1 MWATVVLMALVAG
14 RGPARIAAVIVISS
28 KSRPVRLL
36 AAYLAG
42 GFGVSLI
49 VGAMVLFVLEG
60 MGVGLRRGLPP
71 YIEIGVGVFAL
82 VVAVVVA
89 GGVVGRVRSRI
100 RRRAAAR
107 GAAAETGAGEASR
120 GIERLPAFQK
130 LPQPVQ
136 NAVLG
141 ESLWVACIAGVAVGI
156 PSVYY
161 LAAIAAILA
170 ADVRLGS
177 SIAALVVF
185 NVIAFIL
192 TEISIVSFVRAPIAT
207 RKWVDRLYTWAT
219 NRHRLVMGL
228 LPGMVGI
235 YLLVTGISKL

>member
-1 MWATVVLMALVAG
+1 MALAAVYPPTSKLWWCIRFGG
-14 RGPARIAAVIVISS
+14 RGCGGRRCCGAGAQQDTAASG
-28 KSRPVRLL
+28 R
-36 AAYLAG
+36 AG
-42 GFGVSLI
+42 
-49 VGAMVLFVLEG
+49 A
-60 MGVGLRRGLPP
+60 P
-71 YIEIGVGVFAL
+71 
-82 VVAVVVA
+82 
-89 GGVVGRVRSRI
+89 
-100 RRRAAAR
+100 
-107 GAAAETGAGEASR
+107 AETGAEEASR

-141 ESLWVACIAGVAVGI
+141 ESAWVACIAGVAVGI

-170 ADVRLGS
+170 ADVPLGS

-192 TEISIVSFVRAPIAT
+192 TEISLVSFVRAPVAT

-219 NRHRLVMGL
+219 NRQRLVMGL

-235 YLLVTGISKL
+235 YLLVTGISNL

>member
-1 MWATVVLMALVAG
+1 MIGDHPDRDDLVAYALG
-14 RGPARIAAVIVISS
+14 AAD
-28 KSRPVRLL
+28 
-36 AAYLAG
+36 A
-42 GFGVSLI
+42 
-49 VGAMVLFVLEG
+49 E
-60 MGVGLRRGLPP
+60 
-71 YIEIGVGVFAL
+71 E
-82 VVAVVVA
+82 
-89 GGVVGRVRSRI
+89 
-100 RRRAAAR
+100 RRAIEAHAPSCAR
-107 GAAAETGAGEASR
+107 CTRELEA
-120 GIERLPAFQK
+120 ITPAI
-130 LPQPVQ
+130 
-136 NAVLG
+136 AVLG
-141 ESLWVACIAGVAVGI
+141 ESVWVACIAGVAVGI

>member
-1 MWATVVLMALVAG
+1 MWATVVLMGLVAG
-14 RGPARIAAVIVISS
+14 RGPARIAAVIMISS

-42 GFGVSLI
+42 GFGVSLV

-60 MGVGLRRGLPP
+60 MGVGLRRGVPP
-71 YIEIGVGVFAL
+71 YIEIVVGVFAL

-107 GAAAETGAGEASR
+107 GAAAETGAEALR

-141 ESLWVACIAGVAVGI
+141 ESAWVACIAGVAVGI

-170 ADVRLGS
+170 ADARLDS

-219 NRHRLVMGL
+219 NRQRLVMGL

>member
-82 VVAVVVA
+82 VVAVV
-89 GGVVGRVRSRI
+89 GRVRSRI

-141 ESLWVACIAGVAVGI
+141 ESAWVACIAGVAVGI

-161 LAAIAAILA
+161 LAAIAAILS
-170 ADVRLGS
+170 ADARLGS

-192 TEISIVSFVRAPIAT
+192 TEISIVSFVRAPVAT

-219 NRHRLVMGL
+219 NRQRLVMGL

>member
-1 MWATVVLMALVAG
+1 MWGGCAAG
-14 RGPARIAAVIVISS
+14 
-28 KSRPVRLL
+28 
-36 AAYLAG
+36 YG
-42 GFGVSLI
+42 G
-49 VGAMVLFVLEG
+49 
-60 MGVGLRRGLPP
+60 
-71 YIEIGVGVFAL
+71 
-82 VVAVVVA
+82 
-89 GGVVGRVRSRI
+89 
-100 RRRAAAR
+100 RAAAR

-141 ESLWVACIAGVAVGI
+141 ESAWVACIAGVAVGI

-170 ADVRLGS
+170 ADARLGS

-192 TEISIVSFVRAPIAT
+192 TEISIVSFVRAPVAT

-219 NRHRLVMGL
+219 NRQRLVMGL

>member
-71 YIEIGVGVFAL
+71 YIEIVVGVFAL

-89 GGVVGRVRSRI
+89 GGVVGRVRSGI
-100 RRRAAAR
+100 RRRAAGGAPTPRPALRRRREVSNGFPHSRSCRSLFRTRCWASPR
-107 GAAAETGAGEASR
+107 GW
-120 GIERLPAFQK
+120 PA
-130 LPQPVQ
+130 
-136 NAVLG
+136 
-141 ESLWVACIAGVAVGI
+141 
-156 PSVYY
+156 
-161 LAAIAAILA
+161 
-170 ADVRLGS
+170 
-177 SIAALVVF
+177 
-185 NVIAFIL
+185 
-192 TEISIVSFVRAPIAT
+192 
-207 RKWVDRLYTWAT
+207 
-219 NRHRLVMGL
+219 
-228 LPGMVGI
+228 
-235 YLLVTGISKL
+235 LLVSRSAYRACTTWRR

>member
-28 KSRPVRLL
+28 KSRPVRAVGCL
-36 AAYLAG
+36 
-42 GFGVSLI
+42 FGWR
-49 VGAMVLFVLEG
+49 
-60 MGVGLRRGLPP
+60 LRRELDRRRDGSLR
-71 YIEIGVGVFAL
+71 
-82 VVAVVVA
+82 
-89 GGVVGRVRSRI
+89 VGRNGRWPSPRFTPLHRHCGGRI
-100 RRRAAAR
+100 RSGGRGCGGWRCCGAGAQQDTAAR
-107 GAAAETGAGEASR
+107 GGAAETVAGKASR
-120 GIERLPAFQK
+120 GIERLPAFHK

-141 ESLWVACIAGVAVGI
+141 ESVWVACIAGVAVGM

-161 LAAIAAILA
+161 LAAIAAILS
-170 ADVRLGS
+170 ADARLDS

-192 TEISIVSFVRAPIAT
+192 TEISIVSFVRAPVAT

-219 NRHRLVMGL
+219 NRRRLVMGL